1 MNIDAACDLFI
12 DHCRRARQ
20 LAQNTLAAYAQ
31 DLNEFRRY
39 FGTQPIAHVKGDDLL
54 QFSQHLLRLRELAPA
69 TVKRRVA
76 CVRAMFRYL
85 LRRKLLSSNPFAAI
99 ELHIALPKR
108 LPRCLGAREIREL
121 LQEARNESATTRLAA
136 VLLYATG
143 IRISELA
150 SLCIGDI
157 DLEHRSI
164 RIFGKGSRE
173 RQVFIS
179 NDAIANLIRGYLAKM
194 HPQSTAAERLL
205 LNERRK
211 PTTAACLRSRIKK
224 LAKRARLSRTVTP
237 HILRHT
243 AATALLEAGV
253 DIRFVQRLLGHQ
265 NIATTQIYTHVSDVA
280 LKAAIVR
287 ADVCGAASI

>member
-12 DHCRRARQ
+12 DHCQRARQ
-20 LAQNTLAAYAQ
+20 LAQNTLAAYEQ
-31 DLNEFRRY
+31 DLDEFRGY
-39 FGTQPIAHVKGDDLL
+39 FGTQPIADVKGDDLL
-54 QFSQHLLRLRELAPA
+54 QFSQDLLRVRELSPA
-69 TVKRRVA
+69 TVKRRLA
-76 CVRAMFRYL
+76 CIRAMFRYL
-85 LRRKLLSSNPFAAI
+85 LRRKLLSSNPFSVI

-108 LPRCLGAREIREL
+108 LPRCLGTKEIREL
-121 LQEARNESATTRLAA
+121 LEEARNESATTRLAA

-150 SLCIGDI
+150 ALCIGDI

-173 RQVFIS
+173 RQVFIP
-179 NDAIANLIRGYLAKM
+179 NDAVANLIRSYLQIM
-194 HPQSTAAERLL
+194 HPHSTAVERLL
-205 LNERRK
+205 LNQRSQ

-224 LAKRARLSRTVTP
+224 LAKSARLSRTVTP
-237 HILRHT
+237 HMLRHT

-253 DIRFVQRLLGHQ
+253 DIRYVQRLLGHQ

-287 ADVCGAASI
+287 ADVCGAISV